1 MKQVRKWWLEAALVI
16 SGAEGEGDQG
26 GEGGTGDTGGKPDD
40 QNSGD
45 QNDGN
50 EDDDDDDGA
59 DGDDD
64 SKTTFTK
71 GEVENLRKA
80 LKTERTERRKLQRAQ
95 RDAANNKG
103 DAEKKESEDQA
114 AKAVADANARVAK
127 LAEGYLTSRVEA
139 AVMAEARAQK
149 AIAPEDVYAV
159 LSAKKFEGIDI
170 DQDPDDP
177 SKVEIDNEELKAAV
191 KNLLK
196 TRPHWVQAPGDGQ
209 PSGSRFAPGS
219 KNKEKLDQEALKDAY
234 PALRMSR

>member
-45 QNDGN
+45 QNDDGN
-50 EDDDDDDGA
+50 ESDDDNG
-59 DGDDD
+59 GDDD

-71 GEVENLRKA
+71 EEVEGLRNA
-80 LKTERTERRKLQRAQ
+80 LKAERTQRRQLERAQ
-95 RDAANNKG
+95 RDAAKNKG

-114 AKAVADANARVAK
+114 AKAVADANARVAR
-127 LAEGYLTSRVEA
+127 LAEGYLTSRVESA
-139 AVMAEARAQK
+139 ILAEARAQK

-159 LSAKKFEGIDI
+159 LSAKKFDGIDI

-177 SKVEIDNEELKAAV
+177 SKVEIDNAAF
-191 KNLLK
+191 
-196 TRPHWVQAPGDGQ
+196 R
-209 PSGSRFAPGS
+209 
-219 KNKEKLDQEALKDAY
+219 
-234 PALRMSR
+234 

>member
-26 GEGGTGDTGGKPDD
+26 GDSGAGDTGGKPDD

-45 QNDGN
+45 QNDGDN
-50 EDDDDDDGA
+50 SDDDSG

-64 SKTTFTK
+64 DKATFTK
-71 GEVENLRKA
+71 EEVENLRKA
-80 LKTERTERRKLQRAQ
+80 LKSERTERRKLERAQ
-95 RDAANNKG
+95 RDAAKNKG
-103 DAEKKESEDQA
+103 DAEKKESEDAA

-127 LAEGYLTSRVEA
+127 LAEGYLTSRVES
-139 AVMAEARAQK
+139 AVLAEARAQK

-159 LSAKKFEGIDI
+159 LSAKKFQGIDI

-177 SKVEIDNEELKAAV
+177 SKVEIDHEELKTAV

-196 TRPHWVQAPGDGQ
+196 TRPHWVQAPGDGN
-209 PSGSRFAPGS
+209 PSGSRFTPGS
-219 KNKEKLDQEALKDAY
+219 KNKDKLDEEALRTAY